1 MGGTGEGTAGAE
13 AEVGAPTGIGAM
25 KSALMGAVVLA
36 ESTMKGII
44 TMRVR
49 VGGTKAK
56 ALAVGEDE
64 AEAEAGAPLGKAV
77 RRDVPKLSSGIGKG
91 DNSKRMLVRL
101 MMMEIMT
108 VVIMDIWRMATS
120 TSSIHGKD
128 IISDLF
134 SCILVRFLSFC
145 DFDILLFAS
154 LGES

>member
-36 ESTMKGII
+36 ESMMKGII

-49 VGGTKAK
+49 VGGTRVK
-56 ALAVGEDE
+56 ALAVGED
-64 AEAEAGAPLGKAV
+64 EAEAGAPLGKAV
-77 RRDVPKLSSGIGKG
+77 RRDVPKLSGGIGKG